1 MRAVHPGWIL
11 RRELEA
17 HDISANALALAVG
30 APPNRIADILDGKCG
45 ISPETALRLARYFG
59 ISAVLWLSLQTAYE
73 LAAAE
78 EALGPRIAVE
88 VKPAAA

>member
-17 HDISANALALAVG
+17 RGLTPSALALSIG
-30 APPNRIADILDGKCG
+30 ASPGRIADILDGRRG
-45 ISPETALRLARYFG
+45 VSPETALRLGRFFG
-59 ISAVLWLSLQTAYE
+59 AGASLWLSLQAAYE

-78 EALGPRIAVE
+78 AALGPRIAVE
-88 VKPAAA
+88 VKPAE